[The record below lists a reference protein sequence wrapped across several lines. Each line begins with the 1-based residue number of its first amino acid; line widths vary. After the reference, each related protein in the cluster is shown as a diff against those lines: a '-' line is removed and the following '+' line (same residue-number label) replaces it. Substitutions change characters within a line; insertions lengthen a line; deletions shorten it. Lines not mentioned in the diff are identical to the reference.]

1 MLKFTAL
8 SLFCL
13 ALAGCASNQSSKTAE
28 AAPAVTQAA
37 AAESKRE
44 WKLNDYTRTD
54 QPYATASKA
63 FKECIN
69 DDPTPTDDR
78 VGYCEGIGLME
89 AYKYF
94 RTPAASE

>member
-1 MLKFTAL
+1 MLKITAL

-13 ALAGCASNQSSKTAE
+13 ALAGCASNQPSQSAQAT
-28 AAPAVTQAA
+28 PAVTQADA
-37 AAESKRE
+37 QSKRE

-54 QPYATASKA
+54 QPYATASMA

-69 DDPTPTDDR
+69 GDPTPTDDR